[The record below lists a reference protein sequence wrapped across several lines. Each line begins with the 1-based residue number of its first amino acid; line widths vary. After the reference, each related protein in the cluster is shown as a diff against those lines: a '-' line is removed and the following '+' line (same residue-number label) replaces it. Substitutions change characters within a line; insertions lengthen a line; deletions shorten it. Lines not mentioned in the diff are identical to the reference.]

1 MTAKQINAE
10 AWKKVQ
16 KARNP
21 ERPVG
26 RHYIQELFTDFVE
39 LHGDRLYGDD
49 KAIVSGIAWL
59 DDMPVTVIAQH
70 KGSTLEERMAQNFGM
85 AHPEG
90 YRKSLRLM
98 KQAEKFNRP
107 VVCIIDTNGAYPGI
121 GAEERGQATA
131 IAQNLLELAGLKTP
145 VVSVIIGEGGSGGA
159 LALALSDHIIMM
171 ENSIYSVITPEGCAS
186 ILLKDATKANEIAEH
201 LKLTAQDLKSFN
213 MIDTIIKEPE
223 NLTAK
228 NIGKVSK
235 ELKNEIYSTLKNLM
249 KMDKEELILKRQEK
263 HLSITGEF

>member
-1 MTAKQINAE
+1 MTAKKISTE

-16 KARNP
+16 KARDP
-21 ERPVG
+21 QRPVAK
-26 RHYIQELFTDFVE
+26 HYINEMFEGFIE

-49 KAIVSGIAWL
+49 SAIVAGIAML
-59 DDMPVTVIAQH
+59 DDMPVTVISQH
-70 KGSTLEERMAQNFGM
+70 KGSTLEERMEQNFGM

-145 VVSVIIGEGGSGGA
+145 VISVIIGEGGSGGA
-159 LALALSDHIIMM
+159 LALALSDHIIML

-186 ILLKDATKANEIAEH
+186 ILLKDASKANEIAEH
-201 LKLTAQDLKSFN
+201 LKLTAVDLEGFKITDSIIPEPERLTAEN
-213 MIDTIIKEPE
+213 IKE
-223 NLTAK
+223 
-228 NIGKVSK
+228 VSDA
-235 ELKNEIYSTLKNLM
+235 LKKEIYSTLKKLI
-249 KMDKEELILKRQEK
+249 KLDKDKLVERRQEK
-263 HLSITGEF
+263 HLSITGEI

>member
-1 MTAKQINAE
+1 MTAKKIE
-10 AWKKVQ
+10 PTAWKTVQ
-16 KARNP
+16 IARDP

-26 RHYIQELFTDFVE
+26 KHYIEALFTDFIE

-49 KAIVSGIAWL
+49 SAIVSGIAML

-70 KGSTLEERMAQNFGM
+70 KGSTLEERMEQNFGM

-98 KQAEKFNRP
+98 KQAEKFGRP

-131 IAQNLLELAGLKTP
+131 IAQNLLALAGLKTP
-145 VVSVIIGEGGSGGA
+145 IVSVIIGEGGSGGA
-159 LALALSDHIIMM
+159 LALALTDHIIML

-186 ILLKDATKANEIAEH
+186 ILLKDASKAQAVAEN
-201 LKLTAQDLKSFN
+201 LKLTAKDLKSFK

-223 NLTAK
+223 KLTVE
-228 NIGKVSK
+228 NINTVSDA
-235 ELKNEIYSTLKNLM
+235 LKKEIYATLKKLNKL
-249 KMDKEELILKRQEK
+249 DKDALVEKRQQK
-263 HLSITGEF
+263 HLAITGEI

>member
-1 MTAKQINAE
+1 MTAKKTDCA
-10 AWKKVQ
+10 AWKTVQ
-16 KARNP
+16 KARDP

-26 RHYIQELFTDFVE
+26 RHYIEAMFEDFVE
-39 LHGDRLYGDD
+39 MHGDRLFGDD
-49 KAIVSGIAWL
+49 KAIVAGIAKL
-59 DDMPVTVIAQH
+59 EGIPVTVIAQH
-70 KGSTLEERMAQNFGM
+70 KGSTLEERMEQNFGM

-107 VVCIIDTNGAYPGI
+107 VICIIDTNGAYPGI

-159 LALALSDHIIMM
+159 LALALADHVIML

-186 ILLKDATKANEIAEH
+186 ILLKDASKAQEVASH
-201 LKLTAQDLKSFN
+201 LKLTAQDLMGFKI
-213 MIDTIIKEPE
+213 IDSIIPEPE
-223 NLTAK
+223 KLSIKTMHHVTDALK
-228 NIGKVSK
+228 KEIVSK
-235 ELKNEIYSTLKNLM
+235 IRELSKLEK
-249 KMDKEELILKRQEK
+249 DELVRTRQEK
-263 HLSITGEF
+263 HLAVTGEY

>member
-1 MTAKQINAE
+1 MTAKKTDTK
-10 AWKKVQ
+10 AWKTVQ
-16 KARNP
+16 KARDP
-21 ERPVG
+21 QRPVG
-26 RHYIQELFTDFVE
+26 KHYIEAMFEDFIE

-49 KAIVSGIAWL
+49 RAIVSGIAML
-59 DDMPVTVIAQH
+59 NDMPVTIIAQH
-70 KGSTLEERMAQNFGM
+70 KGSTLEERMEQNFGM

-90 YRKSLRLM
+90 YRKSVRMM

-121 GAEERGQATA
+121 GAEERGQAMA

-159 LALALSDHIIMM
+159 LALALSDHIIML

-186 ILLKDATKANEIAEH
+186 ILLKDSTKANEIAEH
-201 LKLTAQDLKSFN
+201 LKLTAQDLHGFK
-213 MIDTIIKEPE
+213 MIDSIIQEPE
-223 NLTAK
+223 KMTVDNFE
-228 NIGKVSK
+228 KVSDV
-235 ELKNEIYSTLKNLM
+235 LRNEIYDVLKKLM
-249 KMDKEELILKRQEK
+249 KMDKDELVLRRQEK